1 MTSIYIMELPEHKI
15 MLYVSHPV
23 ADLFKQP
30 FTRDKIRWKKLE
42 AACFK
47 RGESIIG
54 VIMDVCWEEIC
65 YGCDTRMEYEGY
77 YRVFIC
83 CNELLFSSF
92 RIIDLSLILT

>member
-1 MTSIYIMELPEHKI
+1 
-15 MLYVSHPV
+15 
-23 ADLFKQP
+23 
-30 FTRDKIRWKKLE
+30 
-42 AACFK
+42 
-47 RGESIIG
+47 
-54 VIMDVCWEEIC
+54 MDVCWDEIC